1 MGADCPRGR
10 ARATGVGMA
19 WAALREMSCT
29 LCGISFV
36 IRSGEMV
43 HPADLV
49 CDGCIRSLWDRLDRE
64 GAESVEATLAPR
76 PRYGLAPEVIAG
88 QIVRRVIDL
97 KDLVGSRAELEL
109 ALEHRRR

>member
-1 MGADCPRGR
+1 
-10 ARATGVGMA
+10 MA

-29 LCGISFV
+29 LCGANFM

-49 CDGCIRSLWDRLDRE
+49 CDACIRSLWDQLDRE
-64 GAESVEATLAPR
+64 GAESVESSLTPR
-76 PRYGLAPEVIAG
+76 SRYGIGGPQLSA

-97 KDLVGSRAELEL
+97 KDLVGTRQELEV